1 MIHFNNFIKKN
12 KNKVKYFKGGDNF
25 LIVDRDRLYQSMYLS
40 IFALALNKKKKIN
53 PLLLLDNS
61 QNKNIS
67 KIYKSF
73 GITKQQ
79 KIFTTND
86 LFFDLVIFCKT
97 FIYSFLNIIK
107 IKVYGFEWFVKE
119 LKIENIIIG
128 DLVYD
133 TYIRHDHSYID
144 LKINIKF
151 IKILITSIFR
161 TLKMKKIILKNN
173 IKYVVNQSNTYSYNS
188 GISTRVGVALNKV
201 VYFQEENHLTIYSEK
216 TIKRGKFVIRNEYFN
231 KIKDK
236 INIKKEKSFF
246 KNRMNGKSS
255 KVHLNTFD
263 GTGVKSS
270 DILYSNRF
278 KKIYTK
284 RKLIETLK
292 CQKEYKKIILLGA
305 HAYSDAP
312 HSMGTDF
319 VFMDYYSKLKETLEF
334 IVKNDNE
341 NLWIIKPHP
350 MEKFYRETKI
360 NKELFNKYKKHNI
373 KICPKDINTKNI
385 LNLVDCVVT
394 GRGTIG
400 IEAACYGLT
409 AITAGSNPYSGND
422 LVTECISK
430 KNYFKELSNL
440 NDIKKLK
447 QNKIDLAMKKI
458 FFIENFKP
466 IFTDSNVIPSR
477 KNYNKPKSFSN
488 FFKELNMNLKIK
500 NFEEDIFF
508 KELNHFL

>member
-1 MIHFNNFIKKN
+1 MIHFNNFIKNN

-133 TYIRHDHSYID
+133 TYIRHDHSYTD

-236 INIKKEKSFF
+236 MNIKKAKSFF

-278 KKIYTK
+278 KK
-284 RKLIETLK
+284 
-292 CQKEYKKIILLGA
+292 
-305 HAYSDAP
+305 S
-312 HSMGTDF
+312 
-319 VFMDYYSKLKETLEF
+319 
-334 IVKNDNE
+334 
-341 NLWIIKPHP
+341 
-350 MEKFYRETKI
+350 
-360 NKELFNKYKKHNI
+360 
-373 KICPKDINTKNI
+373 
-385 LNLVDCVVT
+385 
-394 GRGTIG
+394 
-400 IEAACYGLT
+400 
-409 AITAGSNPYSGND
+409 
-422 LVTECISK
+422 
-430 KNYFKELSNL
+430 
-440 NDIKKLK
+440 
-447 QNKIDLAMKKI
+447 
-458 FFIENFKP
+458 
-466 IFTDSNVIPSR
+466 
-477 KNYNKPKSFSN
+477 
-488 FFKELNMNLKIK
+488 
-500 NFEEDIFF
+500 
-508 KELNHFL
+508 